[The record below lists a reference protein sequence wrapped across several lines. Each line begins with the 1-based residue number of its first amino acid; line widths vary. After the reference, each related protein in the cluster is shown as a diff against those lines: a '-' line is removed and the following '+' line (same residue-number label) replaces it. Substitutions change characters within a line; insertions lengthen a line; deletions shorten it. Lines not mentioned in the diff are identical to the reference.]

1 MPAMPAPMTHT
12 SVSKLSLSGWPI
24 GGWAMALHTD
34 WCFISRSS
42 SGAQMEHHQAP
53 QNACRGAGGAY
64 GSGEARAAIEVQD
77 LSGAVVLRHRKDVR
91 LGGMLPLP
99 DATGQDRPANSLV
112 LRFLI
117 GAHMA
122 VPAAAHNTETDGVD
136 TDRCQLTRQPAGE
149 ALHRG
154 ECGRQHHRT
163 TGRRPAGEEPRSQR
177 DGAAAPL
184 RHGCARRVNRAPNTL
199 FHDVTLQAC
208 SRFHE
213 WPAAG

>member
-42 SGAQMEHHQAP
+42 SGAQMGHHQAP

-77 LSGAVVLRHRKDVR
+77 LSGEVVILHGKDDR
-91 LGGMLPLP
+91 LGGMLRLP
-99 DATGQDRPANSLV
+99 DATGQNRAANSLV
-112 LRFLI
+112 VRFLI

-136 TDRCQLTRQPAGE
+136 TDRPSSRANPRA
-149 ALHRG
+149 
-154 ECGRQHHRT
+154 
-163 TGRRPAGEEPRSQR
+163 RPST
-177 DGAAAPL
+177 AASAVASITAPL
-184 RHGCARRVNRAPNTL
+184 AGGRLEKSPEVSVMEPPRIFGTAAR
-199 FHDVTLQAC
+199 
-208 SRFHE
+208 
-213 WPAAG
+213 AA